1 MLGVILY
8 VCKFF
13 LDHAGMKDN
22 RFYINLIWLIQ
33 LYLNNK
39 HAPSYITSVYK
50 ILSYKEN
57 QLDLSLFILC
67 TYVYCAF
74 PNL

>member
-1 MLGVILY
+1 
-8 VCKFF
+8 
-13 LDHAGMKDN
+13 MKDN

-39 HAPSYITSVYK
+39 YTPSYITSVYK
-50 ILSYKEN
+50 ILTYIEN

-67 TYVYCAF
+67 TYAYCAF